1 MSHPAGGATVSFVQR
16 VPNVLAYTRMVLVPV
31 VMVLVLRH
39 PGDGPMPL
47 AAGLFVFAAVTDLLD
62 GWVARRWKVESILGA
77 FLDTT
82 ADKLLVAGSL
92 LALLAVDRVNI
103 WLALVIIMR
112 EFLVMA
118 FRSLS
123 ALGGVTIPP
132 SRAGKWKAVVQF
144 VAIAAA
150 MLRSDLLVGGA
161 HPDEWL
167 MGLAA
172 ALSVVSAIAY
182 LRAFRHVAVP
192 R

>member
-1 MSHPAGGATVSFVQR
+1 MHQ
-16 VPNVLAYTRMVLVPV
+16 VPNLLAYARIVLVPV

-39 PGDGPMPL
+39 DGDGPMPL
-47 AAGLFVFAAVTDLLD
+47 AAVLFVIAALTDLLD
-62 GWVARRWKVESILGA
+62 GWVARRWKVESVFGA

-82 ADKLLVAGSL
+82 ADKLLVTGSL

-103 WLALVIIMR
+103 WVALIIILR

-118 FRSLS
+118 FRSLT
-123 ALGGVTIPP
+123 ALGGITIPP
-132 SRAGKWKAVVQF
+132 SRTGKWKAVVQF

-150 MLRSDLLVGGA
+150 LLRDGSMWAGA

-172 ALSVVSAIAY
+172 ALSVVSATAY
-182 LRAFRHVAVP
+182 LRTFRHVALPAEP